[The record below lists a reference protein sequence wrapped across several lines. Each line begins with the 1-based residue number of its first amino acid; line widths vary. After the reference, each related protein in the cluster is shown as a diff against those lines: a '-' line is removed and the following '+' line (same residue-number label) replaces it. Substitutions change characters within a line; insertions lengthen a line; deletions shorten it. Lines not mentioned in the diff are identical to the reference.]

1 MQIHG
6 ENSFFMVEM
15 SYEPL
20 ELRILQKGSKI
31 GRCAICLK
39 WKRYTD

>member
-6 ENSFFMVEM
+6 ENSFFMVEI

-20 ELRILQKGSKI
+20 ESRIVQRESKI
-31 GRCAICLK
+31 GRCALCFK
-39 WKRYTD
+39 WKRRTD